1 MKKGRINLNQAVG
14 GLKRLNQE
22 NLNQK
27 KSMKAKACALG
38 RGWIFFF
45 NDKLL
50 VRQQEKRDK

>member
-27 KSMKAKACALG
+27 KINESQSLCFG
-38 RGWIFFF
+38 EGVDFF
-45 NDKLL
+45 K
-50 VRQQEKRDK
+50 K